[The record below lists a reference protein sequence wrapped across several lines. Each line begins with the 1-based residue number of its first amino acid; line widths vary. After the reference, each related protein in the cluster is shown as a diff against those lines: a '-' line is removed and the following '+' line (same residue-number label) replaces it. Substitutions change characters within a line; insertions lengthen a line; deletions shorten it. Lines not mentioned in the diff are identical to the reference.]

1 MVSDSQV
8 FIGVQDKWRNMKKH
22 AMKGAGIDWIGSPL
36 PSSADSISGAGAS
49 GGAGIVLLYQ

>member
-1 MVSDSQV
+1 
-8 FIGVQDKWRNMKKH
+8 MKKH